1 MVSYGIRWY
10 RGEMLI
16 LRIIIVIATGMQEVM
31 IHIRKIAVVQVFVC
45 VFFSYS
51 FGGMGDV
58 EKIKECILTYN
69 RIVMEESKRER
80 HTDVRTFVRMME
92 DIATARIAQ
101 KLYIWIQSWHEN
113 GLFMDSEI
121 KKIDFIK
128 IKLGKDKAVALTEEW
143 WKYKYI
149 DKRINKIVHPETD
162 VFYRVE
168 YHLSKRKD
176 GKWLITKIKVL
187 EEKQS
192 QEGKK

>member
-1 MVSYGIRWY
+1 
-10 RGEMLI
+10 
-16 LRIIIVIATGMQEVM
+16 M
-31 IHIRKIAVVQVFVC
+31 IPIRKIAFIQAFVYML
-45 VFFSYS
+45 FSLS

-58 EKIKECILTYN
+58 EKIKESILTYN
-69 RIVMEESKRER
+69 RIVMEESKKER
-80 HTDVRTFVRMME
+80 HRDVRTFVRMME
-92 DIATARIAQ
+92 DIAVPRIAQ

-113 GLFMDSEI
+113 GLFMDSKI
-121 KKIDFIK
+121 KKIEFVK
-128 IKLGKDKAVALTEEW
+128 VKLAKNGAIALTEEW

-168 YHLSKRKD
+168 YRLKKRKD

-192 QEGKK
+192 QEGKR